1 MSLVEQETVVSARQV
16 AVTDNS
22 DFANILDTAKFEQ
35 LQRIAKVFAACDL
48 VPDHFKGKLPNC
60 IIATQMALRLGVD
73 PLAFMQN
80 SYIVSGKCGVET
92 KLATSLLNASGLIRG
107 VIRYEITGSVQ
118 DKTLKC
124 TAACV
129 DRTTG
134 EEVSHT
140 LDWSDVVANE
150 WNTKPAWKKDPRL
163 MIQYRAAM
171 RLIRL
176 HYPGVIL
183 GLYAKEELE
192 DMSTIDGDIVSS
204 QRSVSEI
211 ESRLISSKPVGFKD
225 NVGLPE
231 EPADNGELTWQSEIA
246 AAETIDEVEAARTR
260 WYTILADKKAPEELD
275 AMDLAANKRI
285 AALER

>member
-1 MSLVEQETVVSARQV
+1 MSLVEQEAPQRRQLVVS
-16 AVTDNS
+16 DDS
-22 DFANILDTAKFEQ
+22 GFANILDTAKFEH
-35 LQRIAKVFAACDL
+35 LQRVAGVFAACDL

-60 IIATQMALRLGVD
+60 IIATQMAIRLGVD

-80 SYIVSGKCGVET
+80 SYIVSGKCGIET

-124 TAACV
+124 VASCV
-129 DRTTG
+129 DRATG

-140 LDWSDVVANE
+140 LDWADVSANE

-192 DMSTIDGDIVSS
+192 DMSTVDGEIVSTARDVS
-204 QRSVSEI
+204 SV
-211 ESRLISSKPVGFKD
+211 ESKLLAAKPVGVVD
-225 NVGLPE
+225 HVG
-231 EPADNGELTWQSEIA
+231 DGTITWQAEIA
-246 AAETIDEVEAARTR
+246 GCDTVADVERVRTAWSKLIKDEDEFCEMDTAAQARLEAISDGQA
-260 WYTILADKKAPEELD
+260 
-275 AMDLAANKRI
+275 
-285 AALER
+285 